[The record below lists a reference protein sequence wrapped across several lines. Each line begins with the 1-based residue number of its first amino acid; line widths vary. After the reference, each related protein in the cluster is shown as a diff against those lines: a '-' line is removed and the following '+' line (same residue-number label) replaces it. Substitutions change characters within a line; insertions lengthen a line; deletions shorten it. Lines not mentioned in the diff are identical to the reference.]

1 MSEIYRSQ
9 FRLPFKLFE
18 KLKAEA
24 GKAGRSVN
32 AELVGRLERSLTES
46 SNELDIK
53 IIFEALERLSLRNPD
68 LRYSFGVQLGEQRV
82 ESPSEISGGSWS
94 LPANANDTFSASLQK
109 ETSERQGGGNPKG

>member
-1 MSEIYRSQ
+1 M
-9 FRLPFKLFE
+9 PFKLFE

-24 GKAGRSVN
+24 GKSGRSVN

-68 LRYSFGVQLGEQRV
+68 LRYSFGVQLGAQTV
-82 ESPSEISGGSWS
+82 ESRSEISGGNWT
-94 LPANANDTFSASLQK
+94 LPANSSSTLFASLQK
-109 ETSERQGGGNPKG
+109 ETSERQASDKPKD

>member
-9 FRLPFKLFE
+9 FRMPFKLFE

-24 GKAGRSVN
+24 GKSGRSVN

-68 LRYSFGVQLGEQRV
+68 LRYSFGVQLGQTV
-82 ESPSEISGGSWS
+82 ESASEISGGSWT
-94 LPANANDTFSASLQK
+94 LPANSSSTFSASMQQ
-109 ETSERQGGGNPKG
+109 ETSERQGGDKPKS